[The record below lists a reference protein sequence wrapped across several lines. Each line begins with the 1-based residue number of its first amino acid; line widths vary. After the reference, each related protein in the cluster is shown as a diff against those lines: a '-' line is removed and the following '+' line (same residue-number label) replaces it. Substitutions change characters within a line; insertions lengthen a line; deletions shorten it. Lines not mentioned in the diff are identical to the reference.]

1 MQQKNISRVHRLE
14 KGKGATMK
22 SYYLPRE
29 YGGEGK
35 ILYIFSVKSLIYTGV
50 GALIGFLINM
60 LFKML
65 GITKAF
71 IPLLLIFGAIGY
83 AIGTFKVPE
92 TNNFEITRK
101 TGGEK
106 IDEVIKRWFLFKMK
120 HGKIYI
126 YKENVLD
133 NYEEETKDEQ

>member
-1 MQQKNISRVHRLE
+1 
-14 KGKGATMK
+14 MK

-50 GALIGFLINM
+50 GALIGILINFI
-60 LFKML
+60 LKMF
-65 GITKAF
+65 GINKAF
-71 IPLLLIFGAIGY
+71 VPLLLIFGAIGY
-83 AIGTFKVPE
+83 CVGTLRMP
-92 TNNFEITRK
+92 NSNAFEITRK

-120 HGKIYI
+120 HGRIYI
-126 YKENVLD
+126 YKENILEND
-133 NYEEETKDEQ
+133 GEETKDEQ

>member
-1 MQQKNISRVHRLE
+1 
-14 KGKGATMK
+14 MK

-35 ILYIFSVKSLIYTGV
+35 ILYIFSIKSLIYTGA
-50 GALIGFLINM
+50 GALVGFLINLILNM
-60 LFKML
+60 F

-71 IPLLLIFGAIGY
+71 IPLLLVFGAIGY
-83 AIGTFKVPE
+83 GIATLKMP
-92 TNNFEITRK
+92 NSNSFEITRK

-120 HGKIYI
+120 GGKIYI
-126 YKENVLD
+126 YKENLLE

>member
-1 MQQKNISRVHRLE
+1 
-14 KGKGATMK
+14 MK

-35 ILYIFSVKSLIYTGV
+35 ILYIFSTKSLIYTGI
-50 GALIGFLINM
+50 GALIGFIINTV
-60 LFKML
+60 FKMF
-65 GITKAF
+65 GINKAF
-71 IPLLLIFGAIGY
+71 IPLLLIFGVIGY
-83 AIGTFKVPE
+83 CIGTLRVPE
-92 TNNFEITRK
+92 SNNFEITKK

-126 YKENVLD
+126 YKENVLE
-133 NYEEETKDEQ
+133 NEEETKDE

>member
-1 MQQKNISRVHRLE
+1 
-14 KGKGATMK
+14 MK

-29 YGGEGK
+29 YGGEAK

-50 GALIGFLINM
+50 GAFIGFLINIVLNM
-60 LFKML
+60 F

-71 IPLLLIFGAIGY
+71 IPLLLIFGGIGY
-83 AIGTFKVPE
+83 CIATLKVPD
-92 TNNFEITRK
+92 TNAFEITRK

-126 YKENVLD
+126 YK
-133 NYEEETKDEQ
+133 DELLRDDKEKEAEK

>member
-1 MQQKNISRVHRLE
+1 
-14 KGKGATMK
+14 MK

-35 ILYIFSVKSLIYTGV
+35 ILYIFSIKSLIYTGV
-50 GALIGFLINM
+50 GALIGFLINLVFQM
-60 LFKML
+60 F
-65 GITKAF
+65 GISKAF
-71 IPLLLIFGAIGY
+71 IPLLLIFGGIGY
-83 AIGTFKVPE
+83 GIATLRMPE
-92 TNNFEITRK
+92 TNSFEITRK

-126 YKENVLD
+126 YKENVL
-133 NYEEETKDEQ
+133 NIEKEETKDE

>member
-1 MQQKNISRVHRLE
+1 
-14 KGKGATMK
+14 MK

-35 ILYIFSVKSLIYTGV
+35 ILYIFSAKSLIYTGV
-50 GALIGFLINM
+50 GALVGFLLNSLLKMIGINKAFLPLLIIFAFIGF
-60 LFKML
+60 
-65 GITKAF
+65 
-71 IPLLLIFGAIGY
+71 

-92 TNNFEITRK
+92 SNNFEITKK

-133 NYEEETKDEQ
+133 SEEETKDE

>member
-1 MQQKNISRVHRLE
+1 
-14 KGKGATMK
+14 MK

-29 YGGEGK
+29 YRGESK

-50 GALIGFLINM
+50 GALIGFFINT
-60 LFKML
+60 LLKML

-71 IPLLLIFGAIGY
+71 IPLLLIFGGIGY
-83 AIGTFKVPE
+83 IIATLKIPE
-92 TNNFEITRK
+92 SNNFELTKK

-126 YKENVLD
+126 YKENIL
-133 NYEEETKDEQ
+133 NTEEEGTKDE

>member
-1 MQQKNISRVHRLE
+1 MN
-14 KGKGATMK
+14 

-29 YGGEGK
+29 YKGEGK
-35 ILYIFSVKSLIYTGV
+35 ILYIFSTKSLIYTGI
-50 GALIGFLINM
+50 GAGIGVFINM
-60 LFKML
+60 LFQMF

-71 IPLLLIFGAIGY
+71 LPLLVIFGAIGY
-83 AIGTFKVPE
+83 GVGTLKVPE

-106 IDEVIKRWFLFKMK
+106 IDQVIKRWFLFKMK

-126 YKENVLD
+126 YKERVID
-133 NYEEETKDEQ
+133 IQDTKTKEETKNEQ

>member
-1 MQQKNISRVHRLE
+1 
-14 KGKGATMK
+14 MK

-35 ILYIFSVKSLIYTGV
+35 ILYIFSTKSLIYTGV
-50 GALIGFLINM
+50 GALIGFLINFV
-60 LFKML
+60 LKMF
-65 GITKAF
+65 GINKAF
-71 IPLLLIFGAIGY
+71 VPLLLIFGAIGY
-83 AIGTFKVPE
+83 GIATLKVPE
-92 TNNFEITRK
+92 SNNFEITKK

-106 IDEVIKRWFLFKMK
+106 IDEVIKRWLLFKMK

-133 NYEEETKDEQ
+133 NEEETKDEQ

>member
-1 MQQKNISRVHRLE
+1 
-14 KGKGATMK
+14 MK

-35 ILYIFSVKSLIYTGV
+35 ILYIFSIKSLIYTGV
-50 GALIGFLINM
+50 GALVGFLIN
-60 LFKML
+60 LILKMF

-83 AIGTFKVPE
+83 GIATLKMP
-92 TNNFEITRK
+92 NSNSFEITRK

-120 HGKIYI
+120 GGKIYI
-126 YKENVLD
+126 YKENLLE